1 MIELIGLEKKF
12 GNFTLREIDLNIKK
26 GEYFFFL
33 GPSGSG
39 KTVLLELIAGIQS
52 SDRGRILIDGKDVT
66 DVPIEKRDI
75 GYACQDAMLFPFLNV
90 RKNIEFGLKIKKYKK
105 EVINRKVSDVSEM
118 LGISHLLSRGVE
130 NLSGGEK
137 QRVALARAIVTDPAI
152 LLLDEPLSK
161 LDAKM
166 ASSLGRELEEV
177 HNELGITMI
186 QVTHNHAEALM
197 LADRIGVINKGAV
210 VQIGSPEEV
219 FYSPKS
225 KFVADFVDM
234 ENVFDGRIIYVDGIP
249 AIRTPDFEV
258 ELPYSDMLELEIG
271 EGSVTIGIRPEDI
284 ELVADPDR
292 NILSGRVVDIHPSGS
307 ALYRVYV
314 EVGNAVFVVDAPRRY
329 ASDIRTNSSVN
340 MHLRPDA
347 IRIIS

>member
-1 MIELIGLEKKF
+1 MFPKKL
-12 GNFTLREIDLNIKK
+12 GNFVLGEIDLKIKK

-39 KTVLLELIAGIQS
+39 KTVLLELIAGIHS
-52 SDRGRILIDGKDVT
+52 PDNGSILIGGTDVT

-90 RKNIEFGLKIKKYKK
+90 RKNIEFGLRTKKYKK
-105 EVINRKVSDVSEM
+105 DVINRKVSDVSEM
-118 LGISHLLSRGVE
+118 PGISHLLSRGVK

-137 QRVALARAIVTDPAI
+137 QRAALARAIVTDPAI

-166 ASSLGRELEEV
+166 AQSLGQGLEEV

-197 LADRIGVINKGAV
+197 LADRIGVINEGAV
-210 VQIGSPEEV
+210 VQTGTPEEI

-225 KFVADFVDM
+225 RFVADFVDM
-234 ENVFDGRIIYVDGIP
+234 ENVFDGRIITVNGSP
-249 AIRTPDFEV
+249 VIRTPDFEV
-258 ELPYSDMLELEIG
+258 ELPYQGSDG
-271 EGSVTIGIRPEDI
+271 ESVTIRIRPEDI
-284 ELVADPDR
+284 ELVTDPGR
-292 NILSGRVVDIHPSGS
+292 NILSGRVVNIHPSGS

-314 EVGNAVFVVDAPRRY
+314 EVGNAVFVVDVGRRY
-329 ASDIRTNSSVN
+329 ASDVRTDSSVN
-340 MHLRPDA
+340 MYLRPDA
-347 IRIIS
+347 IRIIY

>member
-1 MIELIGLEKKF
+1 
-12 GNFTLREIDLNIKK
+12 
-26 GEYFFFL
+26 
-33 GPSGSG
+33 
-39 KTVLLELIAGIQS
+39 
-52 SDRGRILIDGKDVT
+52 
-66 DVPIEKRDI
+66 
-75 GYACQDAMLFPFLNV
+75 
-90 RKNIEFGLKIKKYKK
+90 LKAKKYKK
-105 EVINRKVSDVSEM
+105 DVINRKVSNVSGM
-118 LGISHLLSRGVE
+118 LGISHLLSRGVK

-166 ASSLGRELEEV
+166 AQSLGRELEEV

-197 LADRIGVINKGAV
+197 NASRIGVINKGAV
-210 VQIGSPEEV
+210 VQMGSPEEV

-234 ENVFDGRIIYVDGIP
+234 ENVFDGRIISVNGSP
-249 AIRTPDFEV
+249 VIRTPDFEV
-258 ELPYSDMLELEIG
+258 ELPYLEIG

-284 ELVADPDR
+284 ELVADPCR
-292 NILSGRVVDIHPSGS
+292 NALSGRVVDIHPSGS

-314 EVGNAVFVVDAPRRY
+314 EVGNAVFVVDLGRRY
-329 ASDIRTNSSVN
+329 ASDIISGSSVN
-340 MHLRPDA
+340 MYLRPDA